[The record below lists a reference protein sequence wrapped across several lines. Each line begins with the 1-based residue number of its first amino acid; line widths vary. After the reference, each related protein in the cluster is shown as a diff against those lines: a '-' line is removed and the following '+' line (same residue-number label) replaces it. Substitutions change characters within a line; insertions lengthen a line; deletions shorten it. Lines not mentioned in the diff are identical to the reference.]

1 MAHKTLVNG
10 TSYEITGGKTLV
22 NGTSYSISKGR
33 TLVNGTGYDVSFKT
47 PISGFP
53 VGTSVYLYEGGGTAV
68 EYIIVQQ
75 GNPDTS
81 TYDSSCNGT
90 WIMRKEVLVGECP
103 FYDETWDIN
112 QYAGYELDYTLNT
125 TLYNKFSAQ
134 LKTAIQTAKIPYING
149 TNKGTY
155 QKLENG
161 LPRNVFAPSNYEL
174 GFVESDNSGV
184 IFRCGSKLSYFKTGD
199 NTTANN
205 LRKAYRGTKVV
216 EWWLRTPCKH
226 KQYYADTV
234 STSGW
239 YSFAGPSSTLGARP
253 MLILKPDTNV
263 PKDMII
269 TGA

>member
-112 QYAGYELDYTLNT
+112 QYAGYELD
-125 TLYNKFSAQ
+125 
-134 LKTAIQTAKIPYING
+134 
-149 TNKGTY
+149 
-155 QKLENG
+155 
-161 LPRNVFAPSNYEL
+161 
-174 GFVESDNSGV
+174 
-184 IFRCGSKLSYFKTGD
+184 
-199 NTTANN
+199 
-205 LRKAYRGTKVV
+205 
-216 EWWLRTPCKH
+216 
-226 KQYYADTV
+226 
-234 STSGW
+234 
-239 YSFAGPSSTLGARP
+239 
-253 MLILKPDTNV
+253 
-263 PKDMII
+263 
-269 TGA
+269 